1 MPRYPRG
8 LNSGKTAAQTCIR
21 SCSVG
26 RKWTIPVGV
35 CTGFFHLRD
44 KGDNGV
50 RATRRATGASA
61 GPSPYTPH
69 CNG

>member
-26 RKWTIPVGV
+26 DKWTIPVGI
-35 CTGFFHLRD
+35 CTGSFQLCG
-44 KGDNGV
+44 KGRHGGRTTGRRRRV
-50 RATRRATGASA
+50 RCSVSLC
-61 GPSPYTPH
+61 PPLQ
-69 CNG
+69 

>member
-1 MPRYPRG
+1 MPRCPRG

-26 RKWTIPVGV
+26 DKWTIPVGV
-35 CTGFFHLRD
+35 CTASFQLCGQ
-44 KGDNGV
+44 GDTG
-50 RATRRATGASA
+50 AGHQGAAGASA
-61 GPSPYTPH
+61 VRVPRAPH